1 MKGGEAVNRR
11 PLRRLWALLL
21 AMALAL
27 AITPHTGAALSG
39 VYFTIV
45 NDDPMELN
53 QETMPFISGGQ
64 IYVSN
69 AIFSGIYGKSLGV
82 SCAYST
88 VKQTA
93 TLFTIRT
100 ALFFDLANQT
110 TTDNQGNTYS
120 ERAVVK
126 GSYVFFPLSI
136 LTRVF
141 DLTYSYTSTSTVP
154 AIRIKSGS
162 EQLSDAM
169 FFDAASGWLAS
180 SYAAYEKSLTSSS
193 TPSVEPDEE
202 EPTVYEGQTVYLIFK
217 VTQAEETRE
226 ILEILDRYGAS
237 AAFLLTP
244 RQMEEEQALLREIW
258 GRGHA
263 IGILPA
269 ADGGAVID
277 QLERANDALWAAA
290 RLRTRLVWLDKSFSG
305 QRGAAEEAG
314 YCVMRATADYS
325 RSPLSSSGRADNLYA
340 HISGLP
346 SRSHL
351 VYLGEDAG
359 NTGGLASLLS
369 DLNGIRCRML
379 AYRET
384 L

>member
-1 MKGGEAVNRR
+1 MFRR
-11 PLRRLWALLL
+11 FPRRLAALLC
-21 AMALAL
+21 ALAL
-27 AITPHTGAALSG
+27 TVPLATVPTDAVLSD

-53 QETMPFISGGQ
+53 QETMPFLSGGQ
-64 IYVSN
+64 FYVSN

-82 SCAYST
+82 SCAYSS

-100 ALFFDLANQT
+100 ALFFDLATQT

-126 GSYVFFPLSI
+126 GNYVFFPLSI

-141 DLTYSYTSTSTVP
+141 GLTYSYTNTSTVP
-154 AIRIKSGS
+154 AIRIKSDS
-162 EQLSDAM
+162 VVLSDSL

-180 SYAAYEKSLTSSS
+180 SYAAYEKSVTGSASAQ
-193 TPSVEPDEE
+193 EPDQE
-202 EPTVYEGQTVYLIFK
+202 EPTVYDGQTVYLIFS
-217 VTQAEETRE
+217 VTGREETG
-226 ILEILDRYGAS
+226 EILDILERYSAS

-244 RQMEEEQALLREIW
+244 QQMEEEQALLREIL
-258 GRGHA
+258 GRGHVVA
-263 IGILPA
+263 VRPTA
-269 ADGGAVID
+269 EGGPVLD

-290 RLRTRLVWLDKSFSG
+290 RLRTRLVWLDSG
-305 QRGAAEEAG
+305 LSGEKGTAEQAG
-314 YCVMRATADYS
+314 YRVMRTTSDYS
-325 RSPLSSSGRADNLYA
+325 RSPLSSRSRADNLYT
-340 HISGLP
+340 HISSLP

-351 VYLGEDAG
+351 IYLGEESA
-359 NTGGLASLLS
+359 NQAGLASLLS
-369 DLNGIRCRML
+369 DLRGSRCRVV

>member
-1 MKGGEAVNRR
+1 MKRR
-11 PLRRLWALLL
+11 SLRWL
-21 AMALAL
+21 AALAL
-27 AITPHTGAALSG
+27 ALAMTLTITFTAAPPAEAVLSG

-45 NDDPMELN
+45 NDDPLELN
-53 QETMPFISGGQ
+53 QETMPFVSGGQ

-82 SCAYST
+82 SCAYSA

-110 TTDNQGNTYS
+110 TTDNRGNTYS

-126 GSYVFFPLSI
+126 GNYVFFPLSI

-141 DLTYSYTSTSTVP
+141 DLTYSYTNTSTVP
-154 AIRIKSGS
+154 AIRIMSDS
-162 EQLSDAM
+162 VVLSDDL
-169 FFDAASGWLAS
+169 FFDAASGWLTS

-193 TPSVEPDEE
+193 GSSTDPSENT
-202 EPTVYEGQTVYLIFK
+202 PTVYEGQTVYLIFS

-226 ILEILDRYGAS
+226 ILSILERYDAF

-244 RQMEEEQALLREIW
+244 SQMEEEQTLLREIC
-258 GRGHA
+258 GQGHTV
-263 IGILPA
+263 GIRPTQ
-269 ADGGAVID
+269 DGGPVVD

-290 RLRTRLVWLDKSFSG
+290 RLRTRLVWLDKELSG
-305 QRGAAEEAG
+305 EKSAAAQAG

-325 RSPLSSSGRADNLYA
+325 RSPLTSGGRADNLYT
-340 HISGLP
+340 HISSLP

-351 VYLGEDAG
+351 IYLGEEAD
-359 NTGGLASLLS
+359 NQNGLAALLG
-369 DLNGIRCRML
+369 DLNKIRCRL
-379 AYRET
+379 VAYRET